1 MMNSFGAGWLA
12 GRAAA
17 TTANPTPTPRV
28 FGQLQDVSVQDSFD
42 EKKLFG
48 QNSAPLRGF
57 RGQRKI
63 DIKAKA
69 AQISGQ
75 IFAEIYHGVVAAT
88 GATLPFFGFIATVP
102 TTPFQVTIAP
112 PSSGTF
118 NEDFGVN
125 YAASPFT
132 PLKLVASGP
141 TQGQYAVNS
150 ATGVY
155 TFAAADV
162 AAQVVINYTYT
173 VATGLAVSASNLV
186 QQESPYFEC
195 YLANP
200 QDGGY
205 AKKFF
210 KCSSTKLNMDF
221 KQGDIVI
228 PEFDISAF
236 DPGTG
241 VIYIDNFA
249 TV

>member
-1 MMNSFGAGWLA
+1 MNSFGAGWLA

-75 IFAEIYHGVVAAT
+75 IFAEIYHGTLATT
-88 GATLPFFGFIATVP
+88 GATLPNFGFIATVP
-102 TTPFQVTIAP
+102 ASTPWQVTIAP
-112 PSSGTF
+112 PNSGVF
-118 NEDFGVN
+118 AEDFGVS

-150 ATGVY
+150 STGVY
-155 TFAAADV
+155 TFSTAD
-162 AAQVVINYTYT
+162 ASAQVVINYTYT
-173 VATGLAVSASNLV
+173 IASGLTLSATNLV
-186 QQESPYFEC
+186 QQEAPYFEC

-210 KCSSTKLNMDF
+210 KCASTKLNMDF

-241 VIYIDNFA
+241 VIYIDNVA

>member
-1 MMNSFGAGWLA
+1 MNSFGAGWLA

-28 FGQLQDVSVQDSFD
+28 FGQLQDVSVGDSFD
-42 EKKLFG
+42 EKKLYG

-75 IFAEIYHGVVAAT
+75 IFAEIYHGTLATT
-88 GATLPFFGFIATVP
+88 GATLPYFGFVATIP
-102 TTPFQVTIAP
+102 ASTPWQITIAP

-118 NEDFGVN
+118 AEDFGVN

-141 TQGQYAVNS
+141 TQGQYAVNTS
-150 ATGVY
+150 TGVY
-155 TFAAADV
+155 TFSTAD
-162 AAQVVINYTYT
+162 ANAQVVINYTYL
-173 VATGLAVSASNLV
+173 VSTGLVVSVNNNV
-186 QQESPYFEC
+186 QQEAPYFEV

-210 KCSSTKLNMDF
+210 KCSSSKLSMDF

>member
-28 FGQLQDVSVQDSFD
+28 FGQLQDVSVGDSFD

-75 IFAEIYHGVVAAT
+75 IFAEIYHGQVAAT
-88 GATLPFFGFIATVP
+88 GATLPYFGFIATIP

-118 NEDFGVN
+118 AEDFGVN

-150 ATGVY
+150 ATGIY
-155 TFAAADV
+155 TFAAADT
-162 AAQVVINYTYT
+162 AAQVVINYTYAI
-173 VATGLAVSASNLV
+173 ATGISVSVNNNV
-186 QQESPYFEC
+186 QQESPYFEV
-195 YLANP
+195 YVANP

-210 KCSSTKLNMDF
+210 KCSSSKLSMDF

-249 TV
+249 SV